1 MTVIYETTSEGVA
14 SDCASWP
21 EAEQA
26 VWRALFDPD
35 DPETFRRWARRREKP
50 WSRPRQYNVAGV
62 YTRYLRC
69 VRAHALPEA
78 IHPEGVRA
86 FVAELQA
93 RCQPHTVHS
102 QVCMLASI
110 AHLLHPNDDWSW
122 LTDTCRNLDRVGRN
136 TPKRKNAGGKLLNAH
151 DLYATGIALMI
162 EAMESGGVTWAEI
175 QTYRDGLW
183 LALGT
188 VCPERR
194 RALET
199 LTVDNVRV
207 DAGLLD
213 VPADVM
219 KTGEASRRR
228 LPAVIAEAIRTWLT
242 VYRAAYAPNHNG
254 FWIVKG
260 GTPVRPGTMYPAM
273 KKVTRERL
281 GIAVSPHRLR
291 DAGATFIAEEM
302 PENANLASTL
312 LKHRTEA
319 MTRIYQE
326 QAQQIEASKRFAQ
339 YVQAYMHSLNNH
351 DTS

>member
-1 MTVIYETTSEGVA
+1 MTVVYETTSQNVA
-14 SDCASWP
+14 ADCASWP

-69 VRAHALPEA
+69 IRACGLLEA
-78 IHPEGVRA
+78 IHPEGMRA

-93 RCQPHTVHS
+93 RCRPHTVHS
-102 QVCMLASI
+102 HVCMLASL
-110 AHLLHPNDDWSW
+110 AHLLHPDDDWRW
-122 LTDTCRNLDRVGRN
+122 LTDTCRNLGRIGQN
-136 TPKRKNAGGKLLNAH
+136 TPKKKSAGGKIVNAH
-151 DLYATGIALMI
+151 DLYATGITLMI
-162 EAMESGGVTWAEI
+162 EAVESGGVTWAEI
-175 QTYRDGLW
+175 QKYRDGLW
-183 LALGT
+183 LALGAA
-188 VCPERR
+188 CPERR
-194 RALET
+194 HALET

-213 VPADVM
+213 IPADVM

-228 LPAVIAEAIRTWLT
+228 LPPVIAEAIRAWLT
-242 VYRAAYAPNHNG
+242 VYRASYAPNHHH
-254 FWIVKG
+254 FWIAKG

-281 GIAVSPHRLR
+281 GIPVSPHRLR

-302 PENANLASTL
+302 PENANLASML
-312 LKHRTEA
+312 LKHRSEA
-319 MTRIYQE
+319 TTHIYQE
-326 QAQQIEASKRFAQ
+326 QAQQIEASRRFAM
-339 YVQAYMHSLNNH
+339 YVDAYFENMRRR
-351 DTS
+351 